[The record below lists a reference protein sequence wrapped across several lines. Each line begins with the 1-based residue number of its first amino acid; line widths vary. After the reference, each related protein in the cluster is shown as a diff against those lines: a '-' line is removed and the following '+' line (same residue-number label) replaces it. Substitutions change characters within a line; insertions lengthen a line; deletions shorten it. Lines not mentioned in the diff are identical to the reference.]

1 MASTNKMPQS
11 RLSVDVRRLLELT
24 EALTLSG
31 SRLEDLYWEEQLK
44 QLLGKLYQGR
54 KNKHVETA
62 LDQLIPNQ
70 MQAYEVLVELAETFS
85 ESTEI
90 HHEVDYDV
98 LLVSA
103 PILIWTRYQLPPPT
117 SLQPKDFKLIE
128 TAFRD
133 HIAAPQHARLALLPQ
148 VIGFE
153 QMPQSFQD
161 TARLTRQL
169 GKQAVTGEVKPIEI
183 DPLTHTEGM
192 LADARFIL
200 AAIAVPKGQPVFRWQ
215 TPSGSAVQSRKQ
227 SLQRWQQAIEPCFSR
242 LFAGCTA
249 HYQQPEA
256 FFVSSREADRS
267 IRPLALKAAAI
278 WLQNAANLNGS
289 DIRATIVGC
298 GESIVEE
305 YRVGFT
311 TRQSNQVIYGC
322 VWPILS
328 KEEANLNNEGLPD
341 IPDYIAEQ
349 LTVAGIKEIKRL
361 NGLAQ
366 GEICDD
372 CGAPFFPNM
381 LGEMMHPELPEEI
394 DLEPRNF
401 H

>member
-1 MASTNKMPQS
+1 MALTNKMPQS

-44 QLLGKLYQGR
+44 QLIAKLYKGR
-54 KNKHVETA
+54 KNRHVETA

-85 ESTEI
+85 ESAEI
-90 HHEVDYDV
+90 QHTVDYEV

-103 PILIWTRYQLPPPT
+103 PVLIWTRYQLPLPAPFRD
-117 SLQPKDFKLIE
+117 KDFKLIE

-133 HIAAPQHARLALLPQ
+133 HIAAPQAHVALLPQ
-148 VIGFE
+148 AISFE

-161 TARLTRQL
+161 TARLTQQL
-169 GKQAVTGEVKPIEI
+169 GKQAVTGEVKTI
-183 DPLTHTEGM
+183 DIAPLAHTEGM
-192 LADARFIL
+192 LADARFII
-200 AAIAVPKGQPVFRWQ
+200 AAIAVPKGEPVFRWQ
-215 TPSGSAVQSRKQ
+215 TPSTPAAQMRAQ
-227 SLQRWQQAIEPCFSR
+227 SLQSWQLTIEPCFNR
-242 LFAGCTA
+242 LFAGCTID
-249 HYQQPEA
+249 YQQPEA
-256 FFVSSREADRS
+256 FFVSSREADRR
-267 IRPLALKAAAI
+267 IRPMALKAAAI
-278 WLQNAANLNGS
+278 WLQNAANLNGA
-289 DIRATIVGC
+289 DIRATIIGC
-298 GESIVEE
+298 GDSIIEE

-328 KEEANLNNEGLPD
+328 KEEANLNNEGMPD
-341 IPDYIAEQ
+341 IPDHIAEQ
-349 LTVAGIKEIKRL
+349 LAEAGIKEVKRL
-361 NGLAQ
+361 NVMAH

-372 CGAPFFPNM
+372 CGAPFFPNT

-394 DLEPRNF
+394 DLEPRHF

>member
-1 MASTNKMPQS
+1 MALTNKMPQS

-44 QLLGKLYQGR
+44 QLIGKLYKSR
-54 KNKHVETA
+54 KNRHLETA
-62 LDQLIPNQ
+62 LDQLIPNK

-90 HHEVDYDV
+90 HEKADYDV

-103 PILIWTRYQLPPPT
+103 PILIWTRYQLPLPT
-117 SLQPKDFKLIE
+117 PLQRKDFDLIE
-128 TAFRD
+128 AAFRE
-133 HIAAPQHARLALLPQ
+133 HIAAPQACVALLPQ
-148 VIGFE
+148 VISFE

-161 TARLTRQL
+161 TARLTQQL
-169 GKQAVTGEVKPIEI
+169 GMQAVTGEVKSIEI
-183 DPLTHTEGM
+183 TPLAHTEGM
-192 LADARFIL
+192 LADARFII
-200 AAIAVPKGQPVFRWQ
+200 AAIAVPKGQPVFHWQ
-215 TPSGSAVQSRKQ
+215 TPSAPAVQSRAQ
-227 SLQRWQQAIEPCFSR
+227 SLQNWQQSIEPCFNR
-242 LFAGCTA
+242 LFAGCTID
-249 HYQQPEA
+249 YQQPEA
-256 FFVSSREADRS
+256 FFVSSREADRR

-298 GESIVEE
+298 GENMIEE

-341 IPDYIAEQ
+341 IPDHIAEQ
-349 LTVAGIKEIKRL
+349 LAEVGIKEVKRL

-372 CGAPFFPNM
+372 CGAPFFPNT

-394 DLEPRNF
+394 DLEPRHF